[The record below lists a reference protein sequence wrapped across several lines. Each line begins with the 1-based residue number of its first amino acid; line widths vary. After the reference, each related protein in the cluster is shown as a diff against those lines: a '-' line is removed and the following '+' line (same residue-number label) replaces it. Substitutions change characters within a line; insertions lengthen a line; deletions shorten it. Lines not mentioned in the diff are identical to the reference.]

1 MNKSYS
7 GYIAL
12 VGRPNAG
19 KSTLL
24 NRILDQRLSI
34 VTHKAQT
41 TRNNLLGAKIEGEH
55 QLLFIDTPGMH
66 SKQKRDLN
74 RWMNR
79 AASDAI
85 KSADLIIFLVT
96 VSNWTQ
102 DDQWVLEVIQ
112 KTNVPVLLCVNK
124 LDIVGGEEKLN
135 KAIEQLKAKY
145 AFNAITSISA
155 KNNIGI
161 EHVINWCKQHLPESE
176 HLELTEVS
184 DRPEE
189 FFISEIIREQILL
202 RFHEEL
208 PYASYVEVELIEENN
223 KVLHVHAVIFVENE
237 GQKRIIIGQGGSAI
251 KEIGQRARIR
261 LEKKFSQKVFLK
273 LWVRVK
279 TDWTKNLS
287 EDLSQDLF

>member
-7 GYIAL
+7 GHIAL

-24 NRILDQRLSI
+24 NKILDTKHSI

-41 TRNNLLGAKIEGEH
+41 TRHNLIGAKIIGQH
-55 QLLFIDTPGMH
+55 QLLFVDTPGMH
-66 SKQKRDLN
+66 SKQKRELN

-85 KSADLIIFLVT
+85 KNADLVIFLVT
-96 VSNWTQ
+96 ISEWTR
-102 DDQWVLEVIQ
+102 DDQWVLDVIQ
-112 KTNVPVLLCVNK
+112 KAEVPVLLCVNK
-124 LDIVGGEEKLN
+124 LDQVGSEAKLN
-135 KAIEQLKAKY
+135 RGIESLTARHEF
-145 AFNAITSISA
+145 AAVTTISA
-155 KNNIGI
+155 KNNIGV
-161 EHVINWCKQHLPESE
+161 ERVLSWCQQNLPEGE
-176 HLELTEVS
+176 HIDLPELT

-189 FFISEIIREQILL
+189 FFVEEIIREQILL

-208 PYASYVEVELIEENN
+208 PYASYVEVELLEEQNG
-223 KVLHVHAVIFVENE
+223 VTHIHAVIYVEND
-237 GQKRIIIGQGGSAI
+237 GQKKIIIGKSGLAI

-261 LEKKFSQKVFLK
+261 LEKKFAGKVFLK

-279 TDWTKNLS
+279 PGWSNNLT
-287 EDLSQDLF
+287 EDLSQDFF